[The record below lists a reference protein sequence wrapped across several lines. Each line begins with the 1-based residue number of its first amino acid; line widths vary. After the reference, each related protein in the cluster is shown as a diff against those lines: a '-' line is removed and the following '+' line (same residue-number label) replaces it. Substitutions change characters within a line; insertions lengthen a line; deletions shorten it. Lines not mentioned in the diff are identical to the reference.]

1 MTDYHKEYTKADLIN
16 IVKEHEK
23 AIAGAQHGPEVL
35 RLRAENAR
43 LKQENRALTR
53 ECQQLTTDLVNERQ
67 LTTTLKDHING
78 DDADIDRFPYQL
90 VTGQEVGYVE

>member
-16 IVKEHEK
+16 MLKEQEK
-23 AIAGAQHGPEVL
+23 TIASAQHGPEVL

-53 ECQQLTTDLVNERQ
+53 ECHQLTTDLVNERQ

-78 DDADIDRFPYQL
+78 DDPDSFPYQL
-90 VTGQEVGYVE
+90 ITGQEVGYVE